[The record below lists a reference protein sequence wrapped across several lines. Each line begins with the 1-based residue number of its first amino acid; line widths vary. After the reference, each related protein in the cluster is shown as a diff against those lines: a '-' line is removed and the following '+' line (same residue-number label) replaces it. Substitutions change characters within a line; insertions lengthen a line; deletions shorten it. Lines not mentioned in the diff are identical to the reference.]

1 MLIPIISSVAIVILI
16 ILIPILGNI
25 KTPENLHDW
34 YTGNSFKV
42 ALIGGFIAIVI
53 IWISY
58 LLLYV

>member
-1 MLIPIISSVAIVILI
+1 MLLPIISSIAIVILI
-16 ILIPILGNI
+16 IIIPILGNS

-42 ALIGGFIAIVI
+42 ALIGGFISIVI

-58 LLLYV
+58 LLFYV